1 MRKVL
6 VTGASRGLGKE
17 LVKELNKRGYEVI
30 ASARNVKDLE
40 ELEGVQKIS
49 LDISNSASIIK
60 ASQEINNLD
69 IIINNAAISI
79 SGAVEVVNIQSAINM
94 FDVNV
99 FGTLRMFQAFTPKMR
114 KKGKGLIV
122 NISSG
127 TALHSPPLQGIYA
140 ASKAALDRIC
150 EAYKMEVKDFGI
162 SVMQIH
168 STGIATEMRK
178 TQKVYSTSDYE
189 GLTVR
194 VKKMEEYMI
203 GVQPDILAR
212 AIVNFIDLPPNEY
225 LISVQSLIKEVKSIN
240 NER

>member
-1 MRKVL
+1 MKRVL

-17 LVKELNKRGYEVI
+17 LVKELHKRNFQVI
-30 ASARNVKDLE
+30 ASARNVKDLD
-40 ELEGVQKIS
+40 ELEGVQKMS
-49 LDISNSASIIK
+49 LDISNSASVLK
-60 ASQEINNLD
+60 ASQEINDLD

-79 SGAVEVVNIQSAINM
+79 SGAVEIIDIQSAIQM

-99 FGTLRMFQAFTPKMR
+99 FGSLRMFQAFTSQMR

-127 TALHSPPLQGIYA
+127 TALHSPPLQGIYS

-150 EAYKMEVKDFGI
+150 EAYQMEVKDFGI

-189 GLTVR
+189 DLTKR
-194 VKKMEEYMI
+194 IKKMEENMI

-212 AIVNFIDLPPNEY
+212 AIVNFIDFPPNEH
-225 LISVQSLIKEVKSIN
+225 LISVQSLMKEVKSIS

>member
-6 VTGASRGLGKE
+6 VTGASRGLGKD

-49 LDISNSASIIK
+49 LDISNSASVIK
-60 ASQEINNLD
+60 ASQEINALD

-99 FGTLRMFQAFTPKMR
+99 FGTLRMFQSFTPKMR

-127 TALHSPPLQGIYA
+127 TALHSPPLQGIYS

-150 EAYKMEVKDFGI
+150 EAYQMEVKDFGI

-168 STGIATEMRK
+168 SIGIATEMRK

-189 GLTVR
+189 GLTER
-194 VKKMEEYMI
+194 VKKMEEHMK